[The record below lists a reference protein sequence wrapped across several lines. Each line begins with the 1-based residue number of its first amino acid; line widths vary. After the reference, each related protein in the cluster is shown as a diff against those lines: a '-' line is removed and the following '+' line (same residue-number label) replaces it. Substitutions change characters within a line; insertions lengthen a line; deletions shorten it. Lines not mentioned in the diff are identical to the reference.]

1 MIKIIAKKNYI
12 DLETEINYFISYH
25 NVLDI
30 QVNAHLDT
38 WYSTIIYTEVNNRY
52 ELIKEMNFDSLAKY
66 LRDFAQDVY
75 VSGQT
80 NANSKLL
87 NINEVKEWLREEI

>member
-1 MIKIIAKKNYI
+1 MIKIIAESSYT
-12 DLETEINYFISYH
+12 DLETEINYFISDH

-30 QVNAHLDT
+30 QVNTHLDT
-38 WYSTIIYTEVNNRY
+38 WYATIIYTEVNTRY
-52 ELIKEMNFDSLAKY
+52 ELIKEMDFDSLAKC
-66 LRDFAQDVY
+66 LREFAQDMY

-87 NINEVKEWLREEI
+87 NINEVKEWLGEEI